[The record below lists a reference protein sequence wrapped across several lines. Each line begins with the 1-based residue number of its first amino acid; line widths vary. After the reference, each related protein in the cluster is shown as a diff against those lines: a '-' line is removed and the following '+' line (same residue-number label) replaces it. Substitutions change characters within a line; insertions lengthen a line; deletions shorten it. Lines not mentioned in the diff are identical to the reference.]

1 MNYNVQHI
9 IYGKPIVNIT
19 QSTCLNWILKYS
31 LSGQGCHNY
40 SLSFSLSRLLR
51 RFYDFVIMNS
61 KSSNTIYGKT
71 VAAIINLINK
81 TVNSIINLSRKLL
94 YNNPLITLSISN
106 NSRVIGSGFN
116 VDTVLQSVIYENNT
130 VLYKQG
136 LINYEL

>member
-40 SLSFSLSRLLR
+40 SFSLSLSRLLR

-106 NSRVIGSGFN
+106 NSRVIRSGFN
-116 VDTVLQSVIYENNT
+116 VDTVLQSVICKNNT